1 MMLTWQQ
8 ATARKPDPGKMAKLD
23 LNLRERT
30 WLVLRR
36 GGGGV
41 SPHTVTVELP

>member
-1 MMLTWQQ
+1 MLTWQQ
-8 ATARKPDPGKMAKLD
+8 ATARKPDPGTILSALD
-23 LNLRERT
+23 LNLRVRT
-30 WLVLRR
+30 LLVFRR